1 MKSFFKT
8 LRTPARP
15 WGILTALLLPL
26 TVAVLASFSPHAPE
40 QIPQDPPGEIHE
52 NARTL
57 PMPANWKA
65 LDPNWLI
72 LPPLHPAAR
81 VVCGLLAVA
90 LFGAVVLVI
99 VRSSNSE
106 ECQLATFLL
115 VYVIGFLFSIAA
127 LGLTHWKIM
136 KLADVSPEL
145 QVNIE
150 ADYPYYLRTLR
161 PELVA
166 LRTVCVIGIA
176 ANFIMG
182 LLISVRLRI
191 ISSGTNTDS
200 RDRRDRRSG

>member
-1 MKSFFKT
+1 MKPFLNT

-26 TVAVLASFSPHAPE
+26 SVAVLAAFSPHAPE

-57 PMPANWKA
+57 PMPTNWKA

-72 LPPLHPAAR
+72 LPELHPAVR
-81 VVCGLLAVA
+81 IIFGLLAIVFSA
-90 LFGAVVLVI
+90 AVVLVV

-106 ECQLATFLL
+106 ECQLATFL
-115 VYVIGFLFSIAA
+115 VAYIIGFLFSIAA
-127 LGLTHWKIM
+127 FGLTHWKIM

-166 LRTVCVIGIA
+166 LRGVCAMGIA
-176 ANFIMG
+176 ANFIMA
-182 LLISVRLRI
+182 LLISVRLRM
-191 ISSGTNTDS
+191 ISSRASADQ
-200 RDRRDRRSG
+200 RDRRG